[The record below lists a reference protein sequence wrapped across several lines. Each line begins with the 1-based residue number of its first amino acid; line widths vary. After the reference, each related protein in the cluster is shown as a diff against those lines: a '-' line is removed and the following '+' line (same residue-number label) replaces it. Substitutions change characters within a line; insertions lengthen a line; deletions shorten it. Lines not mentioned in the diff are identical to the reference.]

1 MRGYRDFENDQ
12 TRFPY
17 DEGADFLHRLHD
29 SGRHYIPIIDAAIY
43 APNPD
48 NESDAYQ
55 PFTTGNESEVWLL
68 NPDESVY
75 IGAVWPG

>member
-17 DEGADFLHRLHD
+17 DEGAEFLQRLHD

-43 APNPD
+43 IPNPD
-48 NESDAYQ
+48 NETDAYE
-55 PFTTGNESEVWLL
+55 PFTNGNETEVWLL
-68 NPDESVY
+68 NPDESIY